1 MQSTISK
8 VLKIEKVKSL
18 KIGLPKKIGQLRFKY
33 KDKCAAF
40 NLKWKGIPEVRRA
53 HEKGL
58 KLVCWLVQ
66 QKFVSRPK
74 SSSRNIR
81 TGELSQERW
90 SHAMECT
97 IKS

>member
-1 MQSTISK
+1 MQSTMSK

-53 HEKGL
+53 H
-58 KLVCWLVQ
+58 
-66 QKFVSRPK
+66 
-74 SSSRNIR
+74 
-81 TGELSQERW
+81 
-90 SHAMECT
+90 
-97 IKS
+97 